1 MVVYSDELCH
11 YGVLGMKWGIRRY
24 QNKDGSLT
32 AVGKK
37 RKKLSA
43 DDRSHLSEK
52 SRRSKL
58 TNEQT
63 IEELKKLTAPSRDPN
78 FDGNKP
84 EEKKWLELDKE
95 IRQFS
100 GDWYNSKGV
109 SKAFSDRVSQY
120 KKDDDAVSKKYAA
133 SENKAREKYRR
144 IQDDVIL
151 SSLSPA
157 NQASI
162 KASGRIVDYTDYGKA
177 YTKAYFDPKVS
188 KAKASY
194 DEISTEHSKERAKIR
209 NQYKNDLLG
218 IVLNDL
224 GYKDTPEARELIRD
238 TVIWD

>member
-11 YGVLGMKWGIRRY
+11 YGIRGMRWGIRRY

-32 AVGKK
+32 AAGKK

>member
-1 MVVYSDELCH
+1 MVIYSDELCH
-11 YGVLGMKWGIRRY
+11 YGIRGMRWGIRRY
-24 QNKDGSLT
+24 QNPDGSLT
-32 AVGKK
+32 DAGKK

-43 DDRSHLSEK
+43 DRMNHLSEK

-95 IRQFS
+95 IRTFS

-133 SENKAREKYRR
+133 SENKAREQYRR

-194 DEISTEHSKERAKIR
+194 DEISTEHSKERAKIH

>member
-24 QNKDGSLT
+24 QNPDGSLT
-32 AVGKK
+32 AAGKK

-109 SKAFSDRVSQY
+109 SKAFSDRVSKY
-120 KKDDDAVSKKYAA
+120 KKDADAVSKKYAA

-194 DEISTEHSKERAKIR
+194 DEISTEHSKERAKIH

-218 IVLNDL
+218 IVLDDL

>member
-32 AVGKK
+32 AAGKK

-63 IEELKKLTAPSRDPN
+63 IEELKKLTDPSRDPN

-162 KASGRIVDYTDYGKA
+162 KSSGRIVDYTDYGKA

>member
-32 AVGKK
+32 AAGKK

-151 SSLSPA
+151 SSLSSA

>member
-11 YGVLGMKWGIRRY
+11 YGIRGMRWGIRRY

-32 AVGKK
+32 AAGKK

-63 IEELKKLTAPSRDPN
+63 IEELKKLTAPSLDPN

>member
-32 AVGKK
+32 AAGKK

-162 KASGRIVDYTDYGKA
+162 KASGRIFDYTDYGKA

-209 NQYKNDLLG
+209 NKYKNDLLG

>member
-1 MVVYSDELCH
+1 M
-11 YGVLGMKWGIRRY
+11 IT
-24 QNKDGSLT
+24 LT
-32 AVGKK
+32 VKFLVKILLLPVRIA
-37 RKKLSA
+37 LSIA
-43 DDRSHLSEK
+43 R
-52 SRRSKL
+52 
-58 TNEQT
+58 
-63 IEELKKLTAPSRDPN
+63 
-78 FDGNKP
+78 
-84 EEKKWLELDKE
+84 
-95 IRQFS
+95 
-100 GDWYNSKGV
+100 GV
-109 SKAFSDRVSQY
+109 SKAFSDRISQY
-120 KKDDDAVSKKYAA
+120 KKDADAVSKKYAA

-177 YTKAYFDPKVS
+177 YTKAYFDPKVT

>member
-1 MVVYSDELCH
+1 MVVYSDEFCH

-24 QNKDGSLT
+24 QNPDGSLT
-32 AVGKK
+32 AAGKK

-43 DDRSHLSEK
+43 DGMNHLSEK

-78 FDGNKP
+78 FDGDKP

-95 IRQFS
+95 IRTFS

-120 KKDDDAVSKKYAA
+120 KKDDDAVSKKYAD

-177 YTKAYFDPKVS
+177 YTKAYLDPKVS

-194 DEISTEHSKERAKIR
+194 DEISTEHSKERAKIY

>member
-11 YGVLGMKWGIRRY
+11 YGIRGMRWGIRRY
-24 QNKDGSLT
+24 QNPDGSLT
-32 AVGKK
+32 AAGKK

-43 DDRSHLSEK
+43 DGMNHLSEK

-63 IEELKKLTAPSRDPN
+63 IDELKKLTAPSRDPN
-78 FDGNKP
+78 FDGDKP

-95 IRQFS
+95 IRTFS

-162 KASGRIVDYTDYGKA
+162 KTSGRIVDYTDYGKA

-188 KAKASY
+188 KAKVSY
-194 DEISTEHSKERAKIR
+194 DEISTEHSKERAKIH

>member
-24 QNKDGSLT
+24 QNPDGSLT
-32 AVGKK
+32 AAGKK
-37 RKKLSA
+37 RKKLSV
-43 DDRSHLSEK
+43 DGMNHLSEK

-63 IEELKKLTAPSRDPN
+63 IDELKKLTAPSRDPN
-78 FDGNKP
+78 FDGDKP

-95 IRQFS
+95 IRTFS

-109 SKAFSDRVSQY
+109 SKTFSDRVSQY

-162 KASGRIVDYTDYGKA
+162 KASGHIVDYTDYGKA

-194 DEISTEHSKERAKIR
+194 DEISTEHSKERAKIS
-209 NQYKNDLLG
+209 NQYKNDILG

>member
-24 QNKDGSLT
+24 QNPDGSLT
-32 AVGKK
+32 AAGKK

-43 DDRSHLSEK
+43 DDTSHLSEK

-109 SKAFSDRVSQY
+109 SKAFSDRVSKY
-120 KKDDDAVSKKYAA
+120 KKDADAVSKKYAA
-133 SENKAREKYRR
+133 SENKARDQYRR

-157 NQASI
+157 NQESI
-162 KASGRIVDYTDYGKA
+162 KASGRVVDYTDYGKA
-177 YTKAYFDPKVS
+177 YTKAYFDPRVS
-188 KAKASY
+188 KAKANY
-194 DEISTEHSKERAKIR
+194 DEICTEHSKERAKIH

>member
-24 QNKDGSLT
+24 QNPDGSLT
-32 AVGKK
+32 AAGKK

-43 DDRSHLSEK
+43 DDTRHLSEK

-109 SKAFSDRVSQY
+109 SKAFSDRVSKY
-120 KKDDDAVSKKYAA
+120 KKDANAVSKKYAA
-133 SENKAREKYRR
+133 SENKAREQYRR

-157 NQASI
+157 NQESI
-162 KASGRIVDYTDYGKA
+162 KASGRVVDYTDYGKA
-177 YTKAYFDPKVS
+177 YTKAYFDPSVS
-188 KAKASY
+188 KAKANY
-194 DEISTEHSKERAKIR
+194 DEICTEHSKERAKIH

>member
-24 QNKDGSLT
+24 QNPDGSLT
-32 AVGKK
+32 AAGKK

-43 DDRSHLSEK
+43 DGMNHLSEK

-63 IEELKKLTAPSRDPN
+63 IDELKKLTAPSRDPN
-78 FDGNKP
+78 FDGDKP

-95 IRQFS
+95 IRTFS

-120 KKDDDAVSKKYAA
+120 KKDNDAVSKKYAA

-144 IQDDVIL
+144 IQDDAIL
-151 SSLSPA
+151 NSLSPA

-162 KASGRIVDYTDYGKA
+162 KASGRIVDYTDYG
-177 YTKAYFDPKVS
+177 KAYFDPKVS

-194 DEISTEHSKERAKIR
+194 DEISTEHSKERAKIH

>member
-24 QNKDGSLT
+24 QNPDGSLT
-32 AVGKK
+32 AAGKK

-43 DDRSHLSEK
+43 DGMNHLSEK

-78 FDGNKP
+78 FNGDKP

-95 IRQFS
+95 IRTFS

-120 KKDDDAVSKKYAA
+120 KKDSDAVSKKYDA

-144 IQDDVIL
+144 IQDDAIL

-177 YTKAYFDPKVS
+177 YTKAYFDPKVT

-194 DEISTEHSKERAKIR
+194 DEINTEHSKERAKIR

>member
-24 QNKDGSLT
+24 QNPDGSLT
-32 AVGKK
+32 AAGKK

-43 DDRSHLSEK
+43 DGMKHLSEK

-78 FDGNKP
+78 CDGNKP

-109 SKAFSDRVSQY
+109 SKAFSDRVSKY
-120 KKDDDAVSKKYAA
+120 KKDADAVSKKYAA

-162 KASGRIVDYTDYGKA
+162 KSSGRIVDYTDYGKA
-177 YTKAYFDPKVS
+177 YTKAYFDPKVT

-194 DEISTEHSKERAKIR
+194 DEISTKHSKERAKIR

>member
-1 MVVYSDELCH
+1 MVVYSNELCH
-11 YGVLGMKWGIRRY
+11 YGIPGMKWGVRRY
-24 QNKDGSLT
+24 QNPDGSLT
-32 AVGKK
+32 AAGKK

-43 DDRSHLSEK
+43 DGMNHLSEK

-78 FDGNKP
+78 FNGDKP

-95 IRQFS
+95 IRTFS

-194 DEISTEHSKERAKIR
+194 DEISTEHSKERAKIH

>member
-63 IEELKKLTAPSRDPN
+63 IEELKKLTDPSRDPN

>member
-24 QNKDGSLT
+24 QNPDGSLT
-32 AVGKK
+32 AAGKK

-109 SKAFSDRVSQY
+109 SKAFSDRVSKY

-133 SENKAREKYRR
+133 SENKAREQYRR

-151 SSLSPA
+151 SSLSPE
-157 NQASI
+157 NQESI

-194 DEISTEHSKERAKIR
+194 DEISTEHSKERAKIH

>member
-11 YGVLGMKWGIRRY
+11 YGIRGMRWGIRRY

-32 AVGKK
+32 AAGKK

-120 KKDDDAVSKKYAA
+120 KKDDNAVSKKYAA

-209 NQYKNDLLG
+209 NKYKNDLLG

>member
-32 AVGKK
+32 AAGKK

-63 IEELKKLTAPSRDPN
+63 IEELKKLTDPSRDPN

>member
-24 QNKDGSLT
+24 QNPDGSLT
-32 AVGKK
+32 AAGKK

-43 DDRSHLSEK
+43 YDTSHLSEK

-84 EEKKWLELDKE
+84 EDKKWLELDKE
-95 IRQFS
+95 IRTFS

-120 KKDDDAVSKKYAA
+120 KKDADAVSKKYAA

-194 DEISTEHSKERAKIR
+194 DEISTEHSKERAKIQ

>member
-32 AVGKK
+32 AAGKK

-63 IEELKKLTAPSRDPN
+63 IEELKKLTDPSRDPN

-209 NQYKNDLLG
+209 NKYKNDLLG

>member
-32 AVGKK
+32 AAGKK

-63 IEELKKLTAPSRDPN
+63 IEELKKLTAPSRDPI

-84 EEKKWLELDKE
+84 EEKQWLDLDKE

>member
-24 QNKDGSLT
+24 QNPDGSLT
-32 AVGKK
+32 AAGKK

-43 DDRSHLSEK
+43 DDTRHLSEK

-109 SKAFSDRVSQY
+109 SKAFSDRVSKY
-120 KKDDDAVSKKYAA
+120 KKDADAVSKKYAA
-133 SENKAREKYRR
+133 SENKAREQYRR

-157 NQASI
+157 NQESI
-162 KASGRIVDYTDYGKA
+162 KANGRVVDYTDYGKA
-177 YTKAYFDPKVS
+177 YTKAYFDPRVS
-188 KAKASY
+188 KAKANY
-194 DEISTEHSKERAKIR
+194 DEICTEHSKERAKIH

>member
-32 AVGKK
+32 VAGKK

-63 IEELKKLTAPSRDPN
+63 IEELKKLTDPSRDPN

>member
-24 QNKDGSLT
+24 QNPDGSLT
-32 AVGKK
+32 AAGKK

-43 DDRSHLSEK
+43 DDTRHLSEK

-58 TNEQT
+58 TNEQM

-109 SKAFSDRVSQY
+109 SKAFSDRVSKY
-120 KKDDDAVSKKYAA
+120 KKDADAVSKKYAA

-157 NQASI
+157 NQESI
-162 KASGRIVDYTDYGKA
+162 KANGRVVDYTDYGKA

-194 DEISTEHSKERAKIR
+194 DEISTEHSKERAKIH

>member
-32 AVGKK
+32 AAGKK

-58 TNEQT
+58 PNEQT

>member
-24 QNKDGSLT
+24 QNPDGSLT
-32 AVGKK
+32 AAGKK

-78 FDGNKP
+78 FDGDKP

-109 SKAFSDRVSQY
+109 SKAFSVRVSQY
-120 KKDDDAVSKKYAA
+120 KKDADAVSKKYAA
-133 SENKAREKYRR
+133 SENKAREQYRR

-157 NQASI
+157 NQESI

-194 DEISTEHSKERAKIR
+194 DEISTEHSKERAKIH

>member
-24 QNKDGSLT
+24 QNPDGSLT
-32 AVGKK
+32 AAGKK

-43 DDRSHLSEK
+43 DDTRHLSEK

-58 TNEQT
+58 TNEQM

-109 SKAFSDRVSQY
+109 SKAFSDRVSKY
-120 KKDDDAVSKKYAA
+120 KKDADAVSKKYAA

-151 SSLSPA
+151 SSLSQA
-157 NQASI
+157 NQESI
-162 KASGRIVDYTDYGKA
+162 KANGRVVDYTDYGKA
-177 YTKAYFDPKVS
+177 YTKAYFDPRVS

-194 DEISTEHSKERAKIR
+194 DEISTEHSKERAKIH

>member
-32 AVGKK
+32 AAGKK

-63 IEELKKLTAPSRDPN
+63 IEELKKLTDPSRDPN

-120 KKDDDAVSKKYAA
+120 KKDDDAVSKNYAA
-133 SENKAREKYRR
+133 SENKAR
-144 IQDDVIL
+144 
-151 SSLSPA
+151 
-157 NQASI
+157 
-162 KASGRIVDYTDYGKA
+162 
-177 YTKAYFDPKVS
+177 
-188 KAKASY
+188 
-194 DEISTEHSKERAKIR
+194 
-209 NQYKNDLLG
+209 
-218 IVLNDL
+218 
-224 GYKDTPEARELIRD
+224 
-238 TVIWD
+238 

>member
-1 MVVYSDELCH
+1 MIVYSDELCH

-32 AVGKK
+32 AAGKK
-37 RKKLSA
+37 QKKLSA
-43 DDRSHLSEK
+43 SGMNHLSEK

-78 FDGNKP
+78 FDGNKL

-95 IRQFS
+95 IRTFS

-109 SKAFSDRVSQY
+109 SKAFSDRVSRY

-157 NQASI
+157 NQESI
-162 KASGRIVDYTDYGKA
+162 KANGRVVDYTDYGKA

-194 DEISTEHSKERAKIR
+194 DEISTEYSKERAKIR

>member
-24 QNKDGSLT
+24 QNPDGSLT
-32 AVGKK
+32 AAGKK

-43 DDRSHLSEK
+43 DGMNHLSEK

-95 IRQFS
+95 IRTFS

-120 KKDDDAVSKKYAA
+120 KKDDDAVAKKYAA
-133 SENKAREKYRR
+133 SENKARENYRR

-162 KASGRIVDYTDYGKA
+162 KASGRIVNYTDYGKA

-194 DEISTEHSKERAKIR
+194 DEISTEYSKERAKIH

>member
-11 YGVLGMKWGIRRY
+11 YGIRGMRWGIRRY
-24 QNKDGSLT
+24 QNPDGSLT
-32 AVGKK
+32 AAGKK

-43 DDRSHLSEK
+43 DGMNHLSEK

-95 IRQFS
+95 IRTFS

-120 KKDDDAVSKKYAA
+120 KKDADAVSKKYAA
-133 SENKAREKYRR
+133 PENKAREKYRR

-162 KASGRIVDYTDYGKA
+162 KASGRIVNYTDYGKA

-194 DEISTEHSKERAKIR
+194 DEISTEHSKERAKIH

>member
-24 QNKDGSLT
+24 QNPDGSLT
-32 AVGKK
+32 AAGKK

-78 FDGNKP
+78 FDGDKP

-109 SKAFSDRVSQY
+109 SKAFSDRVSKY
-120 KKDDDAVSKKYAA
+120 KKDADAVSKKYAA

-194 DEISTEHSKERAKIR
+194 DEISTEYSKERAKIH

>member
-32 AVGKK
+32 AAGKK
-37 RKKLSA
+37 RKKLSS
-43 DDRSHLSEK
+43 DDTSHLSEK

-95 IRQFS
+95 IRKFS
-100 GDWYNSKGV
+100 GDWYNSEGV
-109 SKAFSDRVSQY
+109 SKAFIDRVAKY
-120 KKDDDAVSKKYAA
+120 KKDGND
-133 SENKAREKYRR
+133 AREKYRR
-144 IQDDVIL
+144 IQDDVIRNY
-151 SSLSPA
+151 LSPA
-157 NQASI
+157 NQESI
-162 KASGRIVDYTDYGKA
+162 KASGRIVDYTNYGKA
-177 YTKAYFDPKVS
+177 YTKAYFDPRVN
-188 KAKASY
+188 KAKANY
-194 DEISTEHSKERAKIR
+194 DEIR

-224 GYKDTPEARELIRD
+224 GYKDIPEARELIRD

>member
-11 YGVLGMKWGIRRY
+11 YGIRGMRWGIRRY

-32 AVGKK
+32 AAGKK

-43 DDRSHLSEK
+43 DDASHLFEK

-109 SKAFSDRVSQY
+109 SKAFSDRVSKY
-120 KKDDDAVSKKYAA
+120 KKDADAVSKKYAA

-194 DEISTEHSKERAKIR
+194 DEISTEHSKERAKIQ

>member
-24 QNKDGSLT
+24 QNPDGSLT
-32 AVGKK
+32 AAGKK

-95 IRQFS
+95 IRTFS

-120 KKDDDAVSKKYAA
+120 KKDNDAVSKKYAA
-133 SENKAREKYRR
+133 PENKAREQYRR

-194 DEISTEHSKERAKIR
+194 DEISTEHSKERAKIH

>member
-32 AVGKK
+32 AAGKK

-157 NQASI
+157 NKASI